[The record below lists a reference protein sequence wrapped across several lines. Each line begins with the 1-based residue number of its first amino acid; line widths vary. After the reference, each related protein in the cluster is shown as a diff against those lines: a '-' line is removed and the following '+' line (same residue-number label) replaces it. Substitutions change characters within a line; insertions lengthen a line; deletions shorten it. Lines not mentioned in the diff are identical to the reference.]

1 MLGEGTR
8 DELISLGTL
17 REYSMGSSLF
27 TEGDTSNYLVALRS
41 GWVKVVA
48 TTEEGGLSL
57 LALGSRGDLIGE
69 QASEQ
74 PALSSHLDANYRRV
88 PGRDELG
95 R

>member
-48 TTEEGGLSL
+48 
-57 LALGSRGDLIGE
+57 LGSRGDLIGE